1 LGRYITAHRAFTLG
15 AGVVNLWAS
24 LTAVPAA
31 DNLPVDAKAANM
43 ALAVIRSKK

>member
-1 LGRYITAHRAFTLG
+1 VLLIY
-15 AGVVNLWAS
+15 WPC

-43 ALAVIRSKK
+43 ALTVIRSEK